1 MKMHRVVFR
10 CLVMC
15 TVLILLTGGCA
26 LIEKFFVEDED
37 KGATELMVEGTE
49 SFERGDY
56 EEAKEAF
63 QKLKDRYP
71 YSKYAITAEL
81 KMADALY
88 ERQEFDEAYE
98 AYDEFERL
106 HPKNLEIPYVIY
118 QKGMCQFRQVNTID
132 REQTHTLKAKEEF
145 ERLIGRFPR
154 DEYAQRARKNIRKCL
169 IFMADHE
176 LYIANYY
183 YRMGKYRAA
192 LARYTY
198 LIENYPDMGQYHH
211 ALELIA
217 RCKDKIAK
225 EEKLEQEKA
234 AKEAEKKARQEAE
247 KAQKEAE
254 KESAKEA
261 EAKAEKK

>member
-1 MKMHRVVFR
+1 MMKSHRAVFR
-10 CLVMC
+10 CLIMC
-15 TVLILLTGGCA
+15 AVCILLTGGCA
-26 LIEKFFVEDED
+26 LIEKYFGAEEE
-37 KGATELMVEGTE
+37 KGAPELMAEGTE
-49 SFERGDY
+49 SFERGYY

-81 KMADALY
+81 RVADAMY
-88 ERQEFDEAYE
+88 EEEEFDEAYE
-98 AYDEFERL
+98 AYGEFERL
-106 HPKNLEIPYVIY
+106 HPRNPEIPYVIY

-169 IFMADHE
+169 IFMAEHE
-176 LYIANYY
+176 LYIGNYY
-183 YRMGKYRAA
+183 YKMGKYRAA

-217 RCKDKIAK
+217 RCKDKIEK
-225 EEKLEQEKA
+225 EDKEQAERAQKEAEKA
-234 AKEAEKKARQEAE
+234 QKEAEKKARQEAE
-247 KAQKEAE
+247 ERDQK
-254 KESAKEA
+254 K
-261 EAKAEKK
+261 

>member
-1 MKMHRVVFR
+1 MNMHRTVFR

-15 TVLILLTGGCA
+15 SALILLTGGCA
-26 LIEKFFVEDED
+26 LFDKFFGAEEE
-37 KGATELMVEGTE
+37 KGATELMTEGTE
-49 SFERGDY
+49 SFEKGNY
-56 EEAKEAF
+56 GEAKEAF

-81 KMADALY
+81 KMADAAY
-88 ERQEFDEAYE
+88 EKEDFDEAYD

-106 HPKNLEIPYVIY
+106 HPKNPEIPYVIY

-145 ERLIGRFPR
+145 ERLIARFPR
-154 DEYAQRARKNIRKCL
+154 DEYAQRARKNVRKGL

-176 LYIANYY
+176 LYIANFYY
-183 YRMGKYRAA
+183 KRGNYRAA

-217 RCKDKIAK
+217 RCKDKIEK
-225 EEKLEQEKA
+225 EDRKEAEKA
-234 AKEAEKKARQEAE
+234 QKEAEKKARQEAE
-247 KAQKEAE
+247 KAQKEPE
-254 KESAKEA
+254 KEAAREA
-261 EAKAEKK
+261 EGRDEKK